1 MMLLRDRP
9 LVLLIVVT
17 IVLRLV
23 VELGYRVE
31 KRRGTRD
38 DKRHEQNVSTRD
50 QLGLL
55 LSLLLGFTLAMSLSR
70 YDLRK
75 QLVVNEANAIGTSML
90 RVELLPEQVR
100 PRVRELFREYVKMRI
115 SVARAGLDERA
126 IGRVRAQSKPIQE
139 EIWRSTIVA
148 SEASPT
154 PITGLFVQSVNE
166 TFDLED
172 ARLAALENR
181 IPLEVWAM
189 LSLLSA
195 LAAYMLGTTV
205 FEKSAW
211 AMFVVPLMIA
221 VVAALIAD
229 LDTPRAGFI
238 HDDQRAMERLLDQ
251 NSPNAPS
258 VAP

>member
-9 LVLLIVVT
+9 LVLLIVAA

-31 KRRGTRD
+31 RRRGARD
-38 DKRHEQNVSTRD
+38 EKRHEQNVATRD

-75 QLVVNEANAIGTSML
+75 QLVVNEANAIGTAML
-90 RVELLPEQVR
+90 RVELLPDQVR
-100 PRVRELFREYVKMRI
+100 PRLRELFREYVKMRI
-115 SVARAGLDERA
+115 SFAQAGLDERE
-126 IGRVRAQSKPIQE
+126 IGRVRAQSKPMQE
-139 EIWRSTIVA
+139 EIWRLTVTA

-154 PITGLFVQSVNE
+154 PITGTFVQSVNE
-166 TFDLED
+166 TFDLEA

-181 IPLEVWAM
+181 IPLELWAM
-189 LSLLSA
+189 LTLLSVF
-195 LAAYMLGTTV
+195 AAYMLGTTI
-205 FEKSAW
+205 FERSRW
-211 AMFVVPLMIA
+211 PMLVVPLMIA
-221 VVAALIAD
+221 VVTALIAD

-258 VAP
+258 PAP

>member
-1 MMLLRDRP
+1 
-9 LVLLIVVT
+9 VA
-17 IVLRLV
+17 
-23 VELGYRVE
+23 
-31 KRRGTRD
+31 
-38 DKRHEQNVSTRD
+38 TRD

-75 QLVVNEANAIGTSML
+75 QLVVNEANAIGTAML
-90 RVELLPEQVR
+90 RVELLPAPLR
-100 PRVRELFREYVKMRI
+100 PRVRELFRDYVTMRL
-115 SVARAGLDERA
+115 SFARAGLDEDA
-126 IGRVRAQSKPIQE
+126 IASVRARSKPIEE
-139 EIWRSTIVA
+139 EIWRSTMAA

-181 IPLEVWAM
+181 IPPEVWTM

-195 LAAYMLGTTV
+195 LAAYMLGTTI
-205 FEKSAW
+205 FEKSTW

-221 VVAALIAD
+221 IVAALVAD
-229 LDTPRAGFI
+229 LDTPRAGLI

-258 VAP
+258 PAP